1 MTRYAARFLCLAFLA
16 CLGALVSAA
25 ASDRIVIGQAID
37 LSGPNG
43 SIGRDYVAGL
53 KTYFDTVNSKGG
65 IAGKRIQYIVH
76 DDQGKPELA
85 AKLATDLIVNENVEF
100 LLGGVGTEPTNA
112 VLTAPAFQRSN
123 LVLFAPLATGTLA
136 RPAQAMLWRPQ
147 FSDEMRYLYSYF
159 SKVGIKDVGIVLQ
172 STAASEQTLQGMV
185 SEMRHRGMQVVGTA
199 RIGVNG
205 EKSAEEAARLAAAK
219 PGVVLVF
226 ADSIASGQFLKAFRI
241 HAGQTFVAGTSLTNL
256 ETLREVA
263 GAKAVEW
270 TVFSQVVPNPN
281 TYASSIQ
288 AEHISMMRKYRDEA
302 VSSLTLEGFAAAKA
316 LVRMIEKAKNSRTAI
331 QEFRANKNAA
341 IDLGGLLIV
350 NSDKAANLSN
360 YLDVALFR
368 KGTRLVY

>member
-172 STAASEQTLQGMV
+172 STAASEQSLQGMV

-199 RIGVNG
+199 RIGGNG

-316 LVRMIEKAKNSRTAI
+316 LVRMIEKAKNPRTAI